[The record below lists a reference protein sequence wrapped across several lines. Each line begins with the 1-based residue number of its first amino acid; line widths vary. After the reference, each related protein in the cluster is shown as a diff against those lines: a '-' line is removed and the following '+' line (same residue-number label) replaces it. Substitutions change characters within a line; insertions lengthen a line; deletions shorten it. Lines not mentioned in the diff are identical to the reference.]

1 MTISAN
7 YNTKLIKDWIR
18 PLQKSLTIETENKFI
33 NTLGREKY
41 FNDYLHES
49 LKKLSDLNL
58 PDEYLIIFS
67 EFSKKFNE
75 YNKLDE
81 NQRKRLIIDTRKNLY
96 KLGKT
101 LEVESSNNISNKVI
115 LNKPDS
121 SLSFDS
127 DISLIKNVGKV
138 YKNKLNEL
146 GIFHIKDLIN
156 YFPRTYLD
164 YTNRVKIINLK
175 PDNLYTCIGNI
186 KRFYIHKSKKNS
198 NLSIMNFVVSD
209 ETSSIKVTKFF
220 LGRRFRSY
228 SFFTSQKSLYTPGT
242 KLAIS
247 GKVKLTEYGKTFVD
261 PQIEIL
267 KDNNDNF
274 NFSGKILPLYSL
286 GEALSNMSFIKL
298 MKKVLIYSKQYPEIL
313 NKKQLD
319 SLSLLSKRESLI
331 NIHFPPTQEAL
342 IESKKRLVFDELF
355 LLQIKFLLRKRKTK
369 KNLIV
374 QQLPQKKSLLKEF
387 LNTFPFELTKSQ
399 VNVLNEIKK
408 DLSNPVAMSRL
419 LQGDVGSGKTIVAI
433 ASLLIV
439 IEKNLQGAFMVPTEV
454 LAEQHYKNLLKYLN
468 PLLVSVELLTGNT
481 PKKKRKEILS
491 NLKNGL
497 VDILVGTHALF
508 EDKVI
513 FNSLGMVV
521 IDEQHRFGVT
531 QRNRLLNK
539 GENTNLL
546 SMTATP
552 IPRTL
557 ALSIYGDLDV
567 SQITELPP
575 GRVPITTKII
585 SEDDL
590 NNLFKIVEDELNEGK
605 QAYVILPLI
614 EDSEKLNL
622 SSAKK
627 TFKHLSEEVFFN
639 KKVGLLHGKLSSQE
653 KNEVI
658 NSFLKNEINI
668 LVSTTVI
675 EVGIDVPNATIM
687 IIYNS
692 ERFGLS
698 QLHQLRGRVGRGST
712 KSFCYLV
719 TSDKNGLENK
729 RLCVLQKSN
738 DGFYIAEKDLELR
751 GPGQILGYRQS
762 GLPDFVLDNLPN
774 NKFLIDKAREEAIK
788 IVSYDPDLKENI
800 VLRNILIDN
809 SDNKFIHD
817 FLN

>member
-1 MTISAN
+1 MNNNEEYI
-7 YNTKLIKDWIR
+7 YLIKDWIR
-18 PLQKSLTIETENKFI
+18 PLQKALTLESENRFT
-33 NTLGREKY
+33 NLLGKKQQ
-41 FNDYLHES
+41 FNDYLNKS
-49 LKKLSDLNL
+49 LSNLDNLKLTNEFIKL
-58 PDEYLIIFS
+58 FG
-67 EFSKKFNE
+67 EFSIKYSE
-75 YNKLDE
+75 YNDLDV
-81 NQRKRLIIDTRKNLY
+81 NQRKRLVIDTRKALL
-96 KLGKT
+96 KFGKSID
-101 LEVESSNNISNKVI
+101 LNYSNKNTDSYYSKVI
-115 LNKPDS
+115 DSKLSLN
-121 SLSFDS
+121 S
-127 DISLIKNVGKV
+127 DIALIKSIGKIN
-138 YKNKLNEL
+138 KNKLNEL
-146 GIFHIKDLIN
+146 GIYNIKDIIN

-175 PDNLYTCIGNI
+175 PDNLYTCIATI
-186 KRFYIHKSKKNS
+186 KKFYIYKSPNNS
-198 NLSIMNFVVSD
+198 NLSIMNIVIFD

-220 LGRRFRSY
+220 LGKRFRSY
-228 SFFTSQKSLYTPGT
+228 SFFSSQKSLYMPGT

-247 GKVKLTEYGKTFVD
+247 GKVKVSEYGKNFVD

-267 KDNNDNF
+267 NTNEESF
-274 NFSGKILPLYSL
+274 NFSGKIMPLYSL
-286 GEALSNMSFIKL
+286 SESFSNLSFIKL
-298 MKKVLIYSKQYPEIL
+298 IKKVIIYSKQYPDLL
-313 NKKQLD
+313 NQKQLN
-319 SLSLLSKRESLI
+319 SLSLVSKSDSLI
-331 NIHFPPTQEAL
+331 NIHLPINQNAL

-355 LLQIKFLLRKRKTK
+355 LLQMKFLLRKRKNNKKLTIQKSIK
-369 KNLIV
+369 KNF
-374 QQLPQKKSLLKEF
+374 LLKDF
-387 LNTFPFELTKSQ
+387 LNKVPFQLTKSQ
-399 VNVLNEIKK
+399 EKVLDEIKS
-408 DLSNPVAMSRL
+408 DLSGLTPMSRL
-419 LQGDVGSGKTIVAI
+419 LQGDVGSGKTIIAI
-433 ASLLIV
+433 ASLLIEL
-439 IEKNLQGAFMVPTEV
+439 EKDQQGALMVPTEV
-454 LAEQHYKNLLKYLN
+454 LASQHYKNLIQFLN

-481 PKKKRKEILS
+481 PQKKRKEILT
-491 NLKNGL
+491 NLKIGM

-508 EDKVI
+508 EDKVV

-557 ALSIYGDLDV
+557 ALSLYGDLDI

-585 SEDDL
+585 SEEEL
-590 NNLFKIVEDELNEGK
+590 NILFKRVENEIDNGK

-614 EDSEKLNL
+614 EDSEKMNL

-627 TFKHLSEEVFFN
+627 IFKYLSEEIFLKN
-639 KKVGLLHGKLSSQE
+639 KVGLLHGKLNSEE
-653 KNEVI
+653 KNNVI
-658 NSFLKNEINI
+658 NSFVNNEVNI

-675 EVGIDVPNATIM
+675 EVGIDVPNASIM

-698 QLHQLRGRVGRGST
+698 QLHQLRGRVGRGSH

-719 TSDKNGLENK
+719 TSENNGLENK
-729 RLCVLQKSN
+729 RLSVLEKSN

-751 GPGQILGYRQS
+751 GPGQLLGYKQS

-774 NKFLIDKAREEAIK
+774 NKVLIEKAREEAQRVINE
-788 IVSYDPDLKENI
+788 DPDLKKNI
-800 VLRNILIDN
+800 LLKDLLIDN

>member
-1 MTISAN
+1 MTYSEEYI
-7 YNTKLIKDWIR
+7 KLIKDWIR
-18 PLQKSLTIETENKFI
+18 PLQKSLTIETESNFTNI
-33 NTLGREKY
+33 LGRQRHFNEYLYESFTKLEKLNLTDEYIKLFNDFSEKY
-41 FNDYLHES
+41 Y
-49 LKKLSDLNL
+49 K
-58 PDEYLIIFS
+58 
-67 EFSKKFNE
+67 
-75 YNKLDE
+75 YNKLDF
-81 NQRKRLIIDTRKNLY
+81 NQRKRLIIDTRKTLY
-96 KLGKT
+96 KLVKKIDIIKSSKIYK
-101 LEVESSNNISNKVI
+101 ESFSNVI
-115 LNKPDS
+115 DS
-121 SLSFDS
+121 SFSLDS

-146 GIFHIKDLIN
+146 GVFNIKDLIN

-175 PDNLYTCIGNI
+175 PDNLYTCLANI
-186 KRFYIHKSKKNS
+186 KRFYIYKSNKNS
-198 NLSIMNFVVSD
+198 NLSIMNIVVSD

-228 SFFTSQKSLYTPGT
+228 SFFSSQKSLYTPGT

-267 KDNNDNF
+267 NDNNDNF
-274 NFSGKILPLYSL
+274 NFSGRILPLYSL
-286 GEALSNMSFIKL
+286 AEALSNISFIKL
-298 MKKVLIYSKQYPEIL
+298 MKKVLIYAKQYPDIL
-313 NKKQLD
+313 NQKQLD
-319 SLSLLSKRESLI
+319 SLSLLSKGESLI
-331 NIHFPPTQEAL
+331 NIHLPPTQQAL
-342 IESKKRLVFDELF
+342 IESKKRLVFDELY
-355 LLQIKFLLRKRKTK
+355 LLQLKFLLRKRKRN
-369 KNLIV
+369 KNIV
-374 QQLPQKKSLLKEF
+374 AKNFPQKKSLLKEF
-387 LNTFPFELTKSQ
+387 LNTFPFELTNAQ
-399 VNVLNEIKK
+399 VKVLNEIKK
-408 DLSNPVAMSRL
+408 DLSHPLPMSRL
-419 LQGDVGSGKTIVAI
+419 LQGDVGSGKTIIAM

-439 IEKNLQGAFMVPTEV
+439 IENNLQGAFMVPTEV

-481 PKKKRKEILS
+481 TQKKRKEILS
-491 NLKNGL
+491 NLNNGL

-539 GENTNLL
+539 GDNTNLL

-585 SEDDL
+585 SEEDL
-590 NNLFKIVEDELNEGK
+590 TNLFKIVEAEITKGR

-614 EDSEKLNL
+614 EDSEKMNLN
-622 SSAKK
+622 SAKK
-627 TFKHLSEEVFFN
+627 TFKHLSEEVFL
-639 KKVGLLHGKLSSQE
+639 KQKVGLLHGKLNSQE

-774 NKFLIDKAREEAIK
+774 NKFLIEKAREEAIK
-788 IVSYDPDLKENI
+788 VVSNDPDLKENI

>member
-1 MTISAN
+1 MTNNEEYIN
-7 YNTKLIKDWIR
+7 LIKDWIR
-18 PLQKSLTIETENKFI
+18 PLQKALTIESENRFI
-33 NTLGREKY
+33 NLQGKKQY
-41 FNDYLHES
+41 FNDYLNKS
-49 LKKLSDLNL
+49 LSNLDNLKLTNEFIKL
-58 PDEYLIIFS
+58 FG
-67 EFSKKFNE
+67 EFSIKYSE
-75 YNKLDE
+75 YNDLDI
-81 NQRKRLIIDTRKNLY
+81 NQRKRLVIDTRKALL
-96 KLGKT
+96 KLGKSID
-101 LEVESSNNISNKVI
+101 LNYSNKNTDSYFSKVI
-115 LNKPDS
+115 DSNLSLN
-121 SLSFDS
+121 S
-127 DISLIKNVGKV
+127 DIALIKSIGKIN
-138 YKNKLNEL
+138 KNKLNEL
-146 GIFHIKDLIN
+146 GIYNIKDIIN

-175 PDNLYTCIGNI
+175 PDNLYTCIATV
-186 KRFYIHKSKKNS
+186 KKFYIYKSPNNS
-198 NLSIMNFVVSD
+198 NLSIMNIVIFD

-220 LGRRFRSY
+220 LGKRFRSY
-228 SFFTSQKSLYTPGT
+228 SFFSSQKSLYMPGT

-247 GKVKLTEYGKTFVD
+247 GKVKLSEYGKNFVD

-267 KDNNDNF
+267 NTNEESF
-274 NFSGKILPLYSL
+274 NFSGKIMPLYSL
-286 GEALSNMSFIKL
+286 SESFSNLSFIKL
-298 MKKVLIYSKQYPEIL
+298 IKKVIIYSKQYPDLL
-313 NKKQLD
+313 NQKQLN
-319 SLSLLSKRESLI
+319 SLSLVSKSDSLI
-331 NIHFPPTQEAL
+331 NIHLPINQNAL

-355 LLQIKFLLRKRKTK
+355 LLQMKFLLRKRKNNKKLTIQKSIK
-369 KNLIV
+369 KNF
-374 QQLPQKKSLLKEF
+374 LLKDF
-387 LNTFPFELTKSQ
+387 LNKVPFQLTKSQ
-399 VNVLNEIKK
+399 EKVLDEIKS
-408 DLSNPVAMSRL
+408 DLSDLTPMSRL
-419 LQGDVGSGKTIVAI
+419 LQGDVGSGKTIIAI
-433 ASLLIV
+433 ASLLIEL
-439 IEKNLQGAFMVPTEV
+439 EKDQQGALMVPTEV
-454 LAEQHYKNLLKYLN
+454 LASQHYKNLIQFLN

-481 PKKKRKEILS
+481 PQKKRKEILT
-491 NLKNGL
+491 NLKNGM

-508 EDKVI
+508 EDKVV

-557 ALSIYGDLDV
+557 ALSLYGDLDI

-585 SEDDL
+585 SEEEL
-590 NNLFKIVEDELNEGK
+590 NILFKRVENEIDNGK

-614 EDSEKLNL
+614 EDSEKMNL

-627 TFKHLSEEVFFN
+627 IFKYLSEEIFLKN
-639 KKVGLLHGKLSSQE
+639 KVGLLHGKLNSEE
-653 KNEVI
+653 KNNVI
-658 NSFLKNEINI
+658 NSFVNNEVNI

-675 EVGIDVPNATIM
+675 EVGIDVPNASIM

-698 QLHQLRGRVGRGST
+698 QLHQLRGRVGRGSH

-719 TSDKNGLENK
+719 TSENNGLENK
-729 RLCVLQKSN
+729 RLSVLEKSN

-751 GPGQILGYRQS
+751 GPGQLLGYKQS

-774 NKFLIDKAREEAIK
+774 NKVLIEKAREEAQRVINE
-788 IVSYDPDLKENI
+788 DPDLKKNI
-800 VLRNILIDN
+800 LLKDLLIDN

>member
-1 MTISAN
+1 MTYSEEYI
-7 YNTKLIKDWIR
+7 KLIKDWIR
-18 PLQKSLTIETENKFI
+18 PLQKSLTIETESNFNNI
-33 NTLGREKY
+33 LGRQRHFNEYLYESFTKLEKLNLTDEYIKLFNDFSEKY
-41 FNDYLHES
+41 Y
-49 LKKLSDLNL
+49 K
-58 PDEYLIIFS
+58 
-67 EFSKKFNE
+67 
-75 YNKLDE
+75 YNKLDF
-81 NQRKRLIIDTRKNLY
+81 NQRKRLIIDTRKTLY
-96 KLGKT
+96 KLVKKIDIIKSSKIYK
-101 LEVESSNNISNKVI
+101 ESFSNVI
-115 LNKPDS
+115 DS
-121 SLSFDS
+121 SLSLDS

-146 GIFHIKDLIN
+146 GVFNIKDLIN

-175 PDNLYTCIGNI
+175 PDNLYTCLANI
-186 KRFYIHKSKKNS
+186 KRFYIYKSKKNS
-198 NLSIMNFVVSD
+198 NLSIMNIVVSD

-228 SFFTSQKSLYTPGT
+228 SFFSSQKSLYTPGT

-274 NFSGKILPLYSL
+274 NFSGRILPLYSL
-286 GEALSNMSFIKL
+286 AEALSNMSFIKL
-298 MKKVLIYSKQYPEIL
+298 MKKVLIYAKQYPDIL
-313 NKKQLD
+313 NQKQLD
-319 SLSLLSKRESLI
+319 SLSLLSKGESLI
-331 NIHFPPTQEAL
+331 NIHLPPTQQAL
-342 IESKKRLVFDELF
+342 IESKKRLVFDELY
-355 LLQIKFLLRKRKTK
+355 LLQLKFLLRKRKRN
-369 KNLIV
+369 KNIV
-374 QQLPQKKSLLKEF
+374 AKNFPQKKSLLKEF
-387 LNTFPFELTKSQ
+387 LNTFPFELTNAQ
-399 VNVLNEIKK
+399 VKVLNEIKK
-408 DLSNPVAMSRL
+408 DLSHPLPMSRL
-419 LQGDVGSGKTIVAI
+419 LQGDVGSGKTIIAI

-481 PKKKRKEILS
+481 TQKKRKEILS
-491 NLKNGL
+491 NLNNGL

-539 GENTNLL
+539 GDNTNLL

-585 SEDDL
+585 SEEDL
-590 NNLFKIVEDELNEGK
+590 TKLFKIVEAEITKGR

-614 EDSEKLNL
+614 EDSEKMNLN
-622 SSAKK
+622 SAKK
-627 TFKHLSEEVFFN
+627 TFKHLSEEVFFK
-639 KKVGLLHGKLSSQE
+639 KKVGLLHGKLNSQE

-774 NKFLIDKAREEAIK
+774 NKFLIEMAREEAIK
-788 IVSYDPDLKENI
+788 VVSNDPDLKENI

>member
-1 MTISAN
+1 MTNNEEYIN
-7 YNTKLIKDWIR
+7 LIKDWIR
-18 PLQKSLTIETENKFI
+18 PLQKALTIESENRFI
-33 NTLGREKY
+33 NLQGKKQY
-41 FNDYLHES
+41 FNDYLNKS
-49 LKKLSDLNL
+49 LSNLDNLKLTNEFIKL
-58 PDEYLIIFS
+58 FS
-67 EFSKKFNE
+67 EFSIKYSE
-75 YNKLDE
+75 YNDLDI
-81 NQRKRLIIDTRKNLY
+81 NQRKRLVIDTRKALL
-96 KLGKT
+96 KLGKSID
-101 LEVESSNNISNKVI
+101 LNFSNKNTDSYFSKAI
-115 LNKPDS
+115 DSNLSLN
-121 SLSFDS
+121 S
-127 DISLIKNVGKV
+127 DISLIKSIGKIN
-138 YKNKLNEL
+138 KNKLNEL
-146 GIFHIKDLIN
+146 GIYNIKDIIN

-175 PDNLYTCIGNI
+175 PDNLYTCIATV
-186 KRFYIHKSKKNS
+186 KKFYIYKSPNNS
-198 NLSIMNFVVSD
+198 NLSIMNIVIFD

-220 LGRRFRSY
+220 LGKRFRSY
-228 SFFTSQKSLYTPGT
+228 SFFSSQKSLYIPGT

-247 GKVKLTEYGKTFVD
+247 GKVKLSEYGKNFVD

-267 KDNNDNF
+267 NKNEESF
-274 NFSGKILPLYSL
+274 NFSGKIMPLYSL
-286 GEALSNMSFIKL
+286 SESFSNLSFIKL
-298 MKKVLIYSKQYPEIL
+298 IKKVIIYSKQYPDLL
-313 NKKQLD
+313 NQKQLN
-319 SLSLLSKRESLI
+319 SLSLVSKSDSLI
-331 NIHFPPTQEAL
+331 NIHLPINQNAL

-355 LLQIKFLLRKRKTK
+355 LLQMKFLLRKRKNNKKLTIQKSIK
-369 KNLIV
+369 KNF
-374 QQLPQKKSLLKEF
+374 LLKDF
-387 LNTFPFELTKSQ
+387 LNKVPFQLTKSQ
-399 VNVLNEIKK
+399 EKVLDEIKS
-408 DLSNPVAMSRL
+408 DLSDLTPMSRL
-419 LQGDVGSGKTIVAI
+419 LQGDVGSGKTIIAI
-433 ASLLIV
+433 ASLLIEL
-439 IEKNLQGAFMVPTEV
+439 EKDQQGALMVPTEV
-454 LAEQHYKNLLKYLN
+454 LASQHYKNLIQFLN

-481 PKKKRKEILS
+481 PQKKRKEILT
-491 NLKNGL
+491 NLKNGM

-508 EDKVI
+508 EDKVV

-557 ALSIYGDLDV
+557 ALSLYGDLDI

-585 SEDDL
+585 SEEEL
-590 NNLFKIVEDELNEGK
+590 NILFKRVENEIDNGK

-614 EDSEKLNL
+614 EDSEKMNL

-627 TFKHLSEEVFFN
+627 IFKYLSEEIFLKN
-639 KKVGLLHGKLSSQE
+639 KVGLLHGKLNSEE
-653 KNEVI
+653 KNNVI
-658 NSFLKNEINI
+658 NSFVNNEVNI

-675 EVGIDVPNATIM
+675 EVGIDVPNASIM

-698 QLHQLRGRVGRGST
+698 QLHQLRGRVGRGSH

-719 TSDKNGLENK
+719 TSENNGLENK
-729 RLCVLQKSN
+729 RLSVLEKSN

-751 GPGQILGYRQS
+751 GPGQLLGYKQS

-774 NKFLIDKAREEAIK
+774 NKVLIEKAREEAQRVINE
-788 IVSYDPDLKENI
+788 DPDLKKNI
-800 VLRNILIDN
+800 LLKDLLIDN